1 LALTASV
8 LGACGDGGGDSPSA
22 AAVPTPT
29 PTATPSPSPT
39 PAPSSPAVVNHAPSI
54 QGVPANSITAG
65 STYSFA
71 PAASDTDG
79 DILTFSISGRP
90 SWATFDTKTGRLRG
104 TPTAADVG
112 ATSNIVIAVTDGDAT
127 VALAAFSI
135 QVVGTATGA
144 AALTWMPP
152 TENDDGSTLTNLTG
166 YKVYWGTSPTDF
178 SNSITLTNPGLTSYV
193 IDQLTPAT
201 WYFAASSVNADGVES
216 DLSNVATKTVM

>member
-29 PTATPSPSPT
+29 PTSTPSPAPT
-39 PAPSSPAVVNHAPSI
+39 PAPSSTAVANHAPSI

-65 STYSFA
+65 STYSFT

-79 DILTFSISGRP
+79 DILTFSITGRP

-112 ATSNIVIAVTDGDAT
+112 TTSNIVVAVTDGDAT

-152 TENDDGSTLTNLTG
+152 TENDDGTTLTNLTG

-193 IDQLTPAT
+193 IDHLTPAT
-201 WYFAASSVNADGVES
+201 WYFAASSLNADGVES